1 MLFAGETDP
10 FARVGA
16 LIGTILAAAIVALIG
31 WLVAHGS
38 GLV

>member
-10 FARVGA
+10 FARIGA
-16 LIGTILAAAIVALIG
+16 LIGTIISAAIVALIV
-31 WLVAHGS
+31 WLIAHGS